1 MTDAGAKDSPAS
13 LYGPVSLVLGIIAL
27 LSAVFPPGFGV
38 VSLLC
43 GSLGVTLAV
52 MGLRTRLNRGKC
64 LIGLVTGGTPVLFL
78 LWVVVVAS
86 I

>member
-13 LYGPVSLVLGIIAL
+13 LYGPVSLVLGIISL

-38 VSLLC
+38 ALLC

-52 MGLRTRLNRGKC
+52 MGLRTRLRRGMC
-64 LIGLVTGGTPVLFL
+64 LIGLVTGGIPVLFWL
-78 LWVVVVAS
+78 SLVVVAS
-86 I
+86 M